1 MATYSTDLFDL
12 IKALTIAE
20 KAYFKKYAYKQQTD
34 SKDNPYL
41 RLFDAIDKQELYDE
55 EKLIHKLAKEKIT
68 KQFSAAKNYLYNL
81 ILDCIAMYDATEGN
95 TRHKLRQQIRQ
106 VEVLV
111 DRGLREQAAKKAEAA
126 RKLLHPDNI
135 INQYSLHIELI
146 NLSLEILP
154 YKAET
159 FDERMKLQYEK
170 EHVFTVVSNSQ
181 QYYNLYLK
189 TIYLLYKTGDK
200 QLGKHQQYAQEFK
213 EIIEHPLM
221 DNISLALSFNAR
233 LFFCNIWFDYY
244 MWIADYTKALQY
256 AQLQL
261 AQFNTLSLRLGN
273 VQKYMVAYKGV
284 LMALTQLNDVANF
297 EKTVQEITNWY
308 EEYGDRVQPESIETI
323 LGCIYGSPFD
333 AYYKWKKYAKA
344 LALIPRMKIYFA
356 DPFAQRQIP
365 AMMHYQFCIAALYFY
380 MGNYDAALNEL
391 NVLLDNKNLET
402 LPAYHGYARILHLL
416 IHFELDNDLLLESL
430 GRATYR
436 FLHQHQSDYQVEM
449 HLVRFMRNVSQIPN
463 KRQMIIALQNL
474 RDKLTPLQ
482 NEDFEKEAF
491 EVIHYL
497 DWIDSKL
504 ANCSMVEWTERQATK
519 ILN

>member
-12 IKALTIAE
+12 IKALTVAE

-34 SKDNPYL
+34 VKDNPYL
-41 RLFDAIDKQELYDE
+41 RLFDAIDKQEAYDE
-55 EKLIHKLAKEKIT
+55 EKLIKKLAKEKIA

-95 TRHKLRQQIRQ
+95 ARHKLRQQIRQ
-106 VEVLV
+106 IEVLV

-126 RKLLHPDNI
+126 RRLLHPDNI

-146 NLSLEILP
+146 NLLLEILP
-154 YKAET
+154 YKAEN
-159 FDERMKLQYEK
+159 FYDRMKLQYEK
-170 EHVFTVVSNSQ
+170 EHIFLVVSNSQ

-200 QLGKHQQYAQEFK
+200 QLSKHEQYAQEFK
-213 EIIEHPLM
+213 EIIEQPLM
-221 DNISLALSFNAR
+221 GDINLALSFNAR

-244 MWIADYTKALQY
+244 LWIADYSKALQY
-256 AQLQL
+256 AELQL
-261 AQFNTLSLRLGN
+261 AQFNTPSLRLGN

-284 LMALTQLNDVANF
+284 LMALTQLNDVPRF
-297 EKTVQEITNWY
+297 EKTIQEITDWY
-308 EEYGDRVQPESIETI
+308 EEYGDKIQPESIETI

-333 AYYKWKKYAKA
+333 AFYKWKKYTKA
-344 LALIPRMKIYFA
+344 IALIPRMKIYFA
-356 DPFAQRQIP
+356 DPFAQRQVATI
-365 AMMHYQFCIAALYFY
+365 MHYQFCIAALYFY
-380 MGNYDAALNEL
+380 AGNYDAALNEL
-391 NVLLDNKNLET
+391 DILLNNKNLET
-402 LPAYHGYARILHLL
+402 LTAYHGYARILHLL
-416 IHFELDNDLLLESL
+416 IHFELSNDLLLESL

-436 FLHQHQSDYQVEM
+436 FLYQHQSDYQVETQV
-449 HLVRFMRNVSQIPN
+449 VRFMRNVSQIPN
-463 KRQMIIALQNL
+463 KRELNIALKNL
-474 RDKLTPLQ
+474 RNKLEPLQ

-504 ANCSMVEWTERQATK
+504 ANRSMIEWTEQQATQ
-519 ILN
+519 IYQ